1 MNARRLRDEADDMQA
16 SITQTIYSIAHPTA
30 FHEQLQVLPTI
41 PTLPYLSPSRTW
53 SVTKTMSTE
62 QKDILVV
69 NRQAKKKWKCETC
82 GQLNIH
88 TNIDCYLCGKSKI
101 IKSNGT
107 KIATLGIKLLPV
119 LLDSID
125 VETINNVV
133 LEKIAKGV
141 QIFRP
146 LSIGMT
152 YVTSNNGKNNEEHNK
167 DSSDKILLFNTLMS
181 VQIFLRKCAHA
192 QEQSPDNAL
201 ETLIILSLALGDIN
215 SLLIVGSIF
224 LGIDKE
230 KHIKSKSL
238 VLKLTVCFD
247 QLVQQIATK
256 KAMRKQTKEVSKWQC
271 QVCGCLSQMSS
282 QMCEMCAAARVES
295 DDQVELHETKKPEDN
310 LHVIHDSLKLVKVFK
325 ENVAKNHKENTYEDA
340 GKLIFQLIDSLSI
353 AYLMIDKDVGHN
365 VFEPYII
372 NLIPSTTSE
381 KNNNSTKIIKSSI
394 SIFNLICN
402 FFAIQGDQEEQEYV
416 RHSNMN
422 ALPINFQNYIKNKD
436 NKKTSHAI
444 IMCCLHVAKVNIRRQ
459 TSIVK
464 SQKQMSHIEEKI
476 NIAANKPTTH
486 DTIATSLLGKVL
498 MDAYNSATFA
508 NDDSLRSEILAT
520 RLELDKSQGLTKVI
534 EMMLTYPTYLSLQV
548 GGCRAIHDELQ
559 SAAIT
564 GGKINPRNP
573 ALMALHANG
582 GKGARCLINA
592 TSIFWN
598 DFAVLRPALTVLSQV
613 PNILITPAAV
623 SNDDGTGNNSIC
635 KLEDIWELMIK
646 ITRNVMQNEFLLL
659 ACIKILSWIVQPET
673 NMKVCVTDERTRT
686 TTNLVINAL
695 RNHLEPGIQECGIT
709 TLSHIAS
716 RQDPQLMWRFVRYM
730 IDAGGVH
737 TTVASIILLE
747 NRPSAKRLGLNLL
760 TKCMV
765 DESCFDDIP
774 VPVALDCMKQNP
786 HDSIM
791 QVNGL
796 TILLRLIN
804 ITAKRRK
811 FMRLNGLSVVHNAIA
826 VQYPDVSAEQNEER
840 VELAARL
847 MKLYMVLSQDD
858 ERVKF
863 GCNSHN
869 DNKWMKMMPN
879 VLISAY
885 KKYDRNQEIIAS
897 LITCFLLAFRALVD
911 EEESKSLIEKFGADV
926 IVKIMNNTR
935 DDLRMQQDCM
945 WMLNYMAN
953 STRDKIANAGGFAS
967 IVKSMKV
974 WNQDEK
980 VQLFGCIAIMNISG
994 ERGSGRGKKAR
1005 VAGCEA
1011 AIKNACVFLEQRGDA
1026 NKESLAAAK
1035 LAYKRMNKKCELM

>member
-1 MNARRLRDEADDMQA
+1 
-16 SITQTIYSIAHPTA
+16 
-30 FHEQLQVLPTI
+30 
-41 PTLPYLSPSRTW
+41 
-53 SVTKTMSTE
+53 MSTE
-62 QKDILVV
+62 QKNTLVV
-69 NRQAKKKWKCETC
+69 NRLAKKKWKCETC

-88 TNIDCYLCGKSKI
+88 TNIDCYLCGKPKK
-101 IKSNGT
+101 IKSNET
-107 KIATLGIKLLPV
+107 KITTLGIKLLPV
-119 LLDSID
+119 LLESID
-125 VETINNVV
+125 VENINNVV

-152 YVTSNNGKNNEEHNK
+152 YVTSDNSNKDDEHNK

-181 VQIFLRKCAHA
+181 IQTFLRKCVHA

-201 ETLIILSLALGDIN
+201 ETLLILSLALGDIN

-230 KHIKSKSL
+230 KYIESKSL
-238 VLKLTVCFD
+238 ILKLTVCFD
-247 QLVQQIATK
+247 QLVQQITTK
-256 KAMRKQTKEVSKWQC
+256 KAMRKKTKEVSKWQC

-310 LHVIHDSLKLVKVFK
+310 LQVIHDSLELVKKFK
-325 ENVAKNHKENTYEDA
+325 ENASKNRKKNSYEDA

-353 AYLMIDKDVGHN
+353 AYLMIDKDVGYN
-365 VFEPYII
+365 TFEPYII
-372 NLIPSTTSE
+372 NLIPSITFE
-381 KNNNSTKIIKSSI
+381 KSNSTKVNESSI
-394 SIFNLICN
+394 GIFNLICN
-402 FFAIQGDQEEQEYV
+402 FFAFQGDREDQEYF
-416 RHSNMN
+416 RHSNAN
-422 ALPINFQNYIKNKD
+422 VLPINFKNYIKNND
-436 NKKTSHAI
+436 NKQTGNAV
-444 IMCCLHVAKVNIRRQ
+444 IMCCLHVAKVNIRRR
-459 TSIVK
+459 TAIVK
-464 SQKQMSHIEEKI
+464 SRKQLSQIEEKTS
-476 NIAANKPTTH
+476 NAANNSTTH
-486 DTIATSLLGKVL
+486 HSIETTLLGKVL

-508 NDDSLRSEILAT
+508 NEDRLRSEILAT
-520 RLELDKSQGLTKVI
+520 RLELDKSQGLSKVI
-534 EMMLTYPTYLSLQV
+534 EMMLNYPTYLSLQV

-559 SAAIT
+559 SAAVT

-573 ALMALHANG
+573 ALMALHAND

-592 TSIFWN
+592 VSNFWN

-613 PNILITPAAV
+613 PNILMTPAAV
-623 SNDDGTGNNSIC
+623 SNDDDTSNNNN
-635 KLEDIWELMIK
+635 LESFMDENIWELMIK

-695 RNHLEPGIQECGIT
+695 RNHLEPGMQECGIT
-709 TLSHIAS
+709 ILSRIAS
-716 RQDPQLMWRFVRYM
+716 RQDPELMWRFVRYM

-786 HDSIM
+786 GDSIM

-826 VQYPDVSAEQNEER
+826 AQYFGVSTEQNEER

-863 GCNSHN
+863 GCNKHG
-869 DNKWMKMMPN
+869 DNEWMKIMPDA
-879 VLISAY
+879 LISAY
-885 KKYDRNQEIIAS
+885 KKYDRNEKIITS
-897 LITCFLLAFRALVD
+897 LVTCFLLAFRALVD
-911 EEESKSLIEKFGADV
+911 EEESKSLIEKVGADV
-926 IVKIMNNTR
+926 IVRIMNKTR

-1005 VAGCEA
+1005 AAGCEA